1 MFKFDMSLSQNF
13 AIFYDGDDVVL
24 VDSFDNNHFD
34 VRMGTMTN
42 SEMIGSITASSDYS
56 FRMQRATC
64 CTNDST
70 SVSDSRFP
78 RSVHLDARKI

>member
-34 VRMGTMTN
+34 VRMGTVTN
-42 SEMIGSITASSDYS
+42 SEMIGSITA
-56 FRMQRATC
+56 R
-64 CTNDST
+64 
-70 SVSDSRFP
+70 SDSELNVALEGLINSIRE
-78 RSVHLDARKI
+78 

>member
-13 AIFYDGDDVVL
+13 AIFYDGHDVVL

-42 SEMIGSITASSDYS
+42 SEMIGSITASSDS
-56 FRMQRATC
+56 ELNIALEGLINSIREQ
-64 CTNDST
+64 
-70 SVSDSRFP
+70 
-78 RSVHLDARKI
+78 K

>member
-13 AIFYDGDDVVL
+13 AIFYDRDDVVL

-42 SEMIGSITASSDYS
+42 SEMIGSITASSDS
-56 FRMQRATC
+56 ELNIALEGLINSIREQ
-64 CTNDST
+64 
-70 SVSDSRFP
+70 
-78 RSVHLDARKI
+78 K

>member
-42 SEMIGSITASSDYS
+42 SEMIGSITV
-56 FRMQRATC
+56 R
-64 CTNDST
+64 
-70 SVSDSRFP
+70 SDSELNIALEGLINSIREQ
-78 RSVHLDARKI
+78 K

>member
-34 VRMGTMTN
+34 VRMGT
-42 SEMIGSITASSDYS
+42 ASSDS
-56 FRMQRATC
+56 ELNVALEGLINSIREQ
-64 CTNDST
+64 
-70 SVSDSRFP
+70 
-78 RSVHLDARKI
+78 K

>member
-34 VRMGTMTN
+34 VRMGTVTN
-42 SEMIGSITASSDYS
+42 SEMIGCITASSDS
-56 FRMQRATC
+56 ELNVALEGLINSIREQ
-64 CTNDST
+64 
-70 SVSDSRFP
+70 
-78 RSVHLDARKI
+78 K

>member
-42 SEMIGSITASSDYS
+42 SEMIGSITASSDS
-56 FRMQRATC
+56 ELNIALEGLINSIREE
-64 CTNDST
+64 
-70 SVSDSRFP
+70 
-78 RSVHLDARKI
+78 K

>member
-34 VRMGTMTN
+34 VCMGTMTN
-42 SEMIGSITASSDYS
+42 SEMIGSITASSDS
-56 FRMQRATC
+56 ELNIALEGLINSIREQ
-64 CTNDST
+64 
-70 SVSDSRFP
+70 
-78 RSVHLDARKI
+78 K

>member
-42 SEMIGSITASSDYS
+42 SEMIGSITASSDS
-56 FRMQRATC
+56 ELNIALEGLINSLVTCNLLHDRHIRA
-64 CTNDST
+64 
-70 SVSDSRFP
+70 
-78 RSVHLDARKI
+78 

>member
-34 VRMGTMTN
+34 VHMGTVTN
-42 SEMIGSITASSDYS
+42 SEMIGSITASSDS
-56 FRMQRATC
+56 ELNVALEGLINSIREQ
-64 CTNDST
+64 
-70 SVSDSRFP
+70 
-78 RSVHLDARKI
+78 K